1 MTRPNTI
8 SAPIEFSRSLLTA
21 RRIGARIDCHPIV
34 DSTNQSAFD
43 AAAAGAPDGTVI
55 VADAQRAGRGR
66 LGRRWDSP
74 AGSNLYLSILLRGPF
89 SQPVLTGL
97 PFLAAI
103 AAREAIRELTGLII
117 QFKWPN
123 DLMINSRKVGGIL
136 AEARSAGANTT
147 LAVVGI
153 GVNVNWPKHAM
164 PDELKATATSLE
176 QELGHPINR
185 PGLLAALLNRFDA
198 GYDRLRDEG
207 GDRLMDDWSR
217 SCLTL
222 HQAVSVQ
229 TSTGTLTGLAEA
241 VEPSGHLRLRHADGS
256 MSRLSIDA
264 TLQLRPAPGPT
275 PKSTPTPPNDRTSTS
290 GVI

>member
-8 SAPIEFSRSLLTA
+8 SAPFEFSRSLLTA
-21 RRIGARIDCHPIV
+21 RRIGVRIDCHPIV
-34 DSTNQSAFD
+34 DSTNQSAFET
-43 AAAAGAPDGTVI
+43 AAAGAPDGTVI
-55 VADAQRAGRGR
+55 IADAQRAGRGR
-66 LGRRWDSP
+66 LGRTWDSP

-89 SQPVLTGL
+89 FPPVVTSL

-103 AAREAIRELTGLII
+103 AARDAIRELTGLTT

-123 DLMINSRKVGGIL
+123 DLMINSRKVGGML
-136 AEARSAGANTT
+136 VEARSAGGNTT

-153 GVNVNWPKHAM
+153 GVNVNWPKDAM

-176 QELGHPINR
+176 QELGRQINR
-185 PGLLAALLNRFDA
+185 PGLLAALLNRFDS

-207 GDRLMDDWSR
+207 SDWVMDDWSR
-217 SCLTL
+217 NCLTL
-222 HQAVSVQ
+222 NHAVSVEIP
-229 TSTGTLTGLAEA
+229 TGTLTGLAEA

-264 TLQLRPAPGPT
+264 TLQLRPA
-275 PKSTPTPPNDRTSTS
+275 NNRTSTP
-290 GVI
+290 GVT